1 MLVGVRFT
9 KVGKIYN
16 FDTGDMEDIHPG
28 DGVIVETA
36 RGLQLGWIAVL
47 AIDAKPAEK
56 DEIKLISR
64 KATPQDLV
72 QRQIWET
79 KEEAVT
85 DQCRSKIRDLHLS
98 GVKIVGSEFSFDG
111 SRLIVMYNSD
121 SDEKVDMKAV
131 RQDLQRNYNNVQIE
145 IRQVG
150 PRDMAKCLG
159 GMGAC
164 GLENRCCSQFLTD
177 FSSISIRMA
186 KEQGISLTPGEIT
199 GMCGRLRCCLFY
211 EYDQYLAAK
220 MDLPRRKQMVNTP
233 EGVGKVIDLAPL
245 RDSVFV
251 ELRQDGTKEFH
262 KNDISPYVESEKKEQ
277 GNQADKNSSQ

>member
-1 MLVGVRFT
+1 MLTGIRFA

-16 FDTGDMEDIHPG
+16 FDARNVPPLNVG

-36 RGLQLGWIAVL
+36 RGLQLGWVAVTGDQVR
-47 AIDAKPAEK
+47 IVENEEVKK
-56 DEIKLISR
+56 VVR

-72 QRQIWET
+72 TRQMWEA
-79 KEEAVT
+79 KEASVT
-85 DQCRSKIRDLHLS
+85 EQCRNKVKESGIS
-98 GVKIVGSEFSFDG
+98 GVKIVDAEFSFDG
-111 SRLIVMYNSD
+111 SRVIILYNSE
-121 SDEKVDMKAV
+121 SDEKVDLKV
-131 RQDLQRNYNNVQIE
+131 IKQDVQKSYSNVQIE
-145 IRQVG
+145 LRQVG

-211 EYDQYLAAK
+211 EYDQYIAAK
-220 MDLPRRKQMVNTP
+220 MELPKRKQLVSTP
-233 EGVGKVIDLAPL
+233 DGIGKVIDLAPL
-245 RDSVFV
+245 RQGVVV
-251 ELRQDGTKEFH
+251 ELREKGIKEYH
-262 KNDISPYVESEKKEQ
+262 KDEISPYAENEK
-277 GNQADKNSSQ
+277 

>member
-1 MLVGVRFT
+1 MLAGIRFA

-16 FDTGDMEDIHPG
+16 FDASGVQPLNIG

-36 RGLQLGWIAVL
+36 RGLQLGWVAVTGEQVKV
-47 AIDAKPAEK
+47 IENEEVKK
-56 DEIKLISR
+56 IVR

-72 QRQIWET
+72 QRQMWEV
-79 KEEAVT
+79 KEKAITE
-85 DQCRSKIRDLHLS
+85 QCRNKVKELGLS
-98 GVKIVGSEFSFDG
+98 GVKIVETEFSFDG
-111 SRLIVMYNSD
+111 TRLIILYNSETE
-121 SDEKVDMKAV
+121 EKVDLKQV
-131 RQDLQRNYNNVQIE
+131 RQDVQKVYSNVQIE
-145 IRQVG
+145 LRQVG

-211 EYDQYLAAK
+211 EYDQYIAAK
-220 MDLPRRKQMVNTP
+220 MELPKRKQLVTTP
-233 EGVGKVIDLAPL
+233 DGIGKVIDLAPL
-245 RDSVFV
+245 RQGVVV
-251 ELRQDGTKEFH
+251 ELREKGIKEYH
-262 KNDISPYVESEKKEQ
+262 KDEISLYEER
-277 GNQADKNSSQ
+277 